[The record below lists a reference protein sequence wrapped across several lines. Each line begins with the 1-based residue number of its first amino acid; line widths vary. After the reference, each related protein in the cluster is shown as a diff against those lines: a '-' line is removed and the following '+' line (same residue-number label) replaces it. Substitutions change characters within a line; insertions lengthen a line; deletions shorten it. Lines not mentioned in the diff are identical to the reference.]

1 MLSNKVKRNI
11 WLTLGIL
18 SLAAVVDRAIRLAS
32 DGSDWGSLACAVVIT
47 LFCTRYY
54 LYYRRQV
61 RAGRLFGPGNPLR
74 DR

>member
-11 WLTLGIL
+11 WLTLSIL
-18 SLAAVVDRAIRLAS
+18 SLAAVVDRAVRLVS
-32 DGSDWGSLACAVVIT
+32 EGSDWGSLACAVVIT
-47 LFCTRYY
+47 VFCIRYY

-61 RAGRLFGPGNPLR
+61 KAGRLFGQGNPLR